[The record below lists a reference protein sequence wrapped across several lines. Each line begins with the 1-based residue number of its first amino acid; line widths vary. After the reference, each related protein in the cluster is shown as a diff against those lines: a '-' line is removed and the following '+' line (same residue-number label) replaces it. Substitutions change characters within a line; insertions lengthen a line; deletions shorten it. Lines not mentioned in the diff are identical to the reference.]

1 MPLLVVVRFVVD
13 DSHGAVN
20 LFRKNES
27 NHLMRESHTRKRD
40 FFMCALVYP
49 LRKTIRS
56 ANDKD
61 QTLQSHSHFLFH
73 P

>member
-1 MPLLVVVRFVVD
+1 MLLLVVVRFVVD
-13 DSHGAVN
+13 DSHGTVN

-49 LRKTIRS
+49 L
-56 ANDKD
+56 
-61 QTLQSHSHFLFH
+61 
-73 P
+73 